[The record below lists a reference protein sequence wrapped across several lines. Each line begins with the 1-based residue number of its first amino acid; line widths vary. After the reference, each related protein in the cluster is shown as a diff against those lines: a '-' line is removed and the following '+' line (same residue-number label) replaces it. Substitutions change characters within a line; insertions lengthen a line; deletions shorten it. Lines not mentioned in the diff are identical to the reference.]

1 MSTKKTVN
9 QNIFQVIETQE
20 KQNEEHRGIPKA
32 KFLEKIKTLI
42 KTPQEAS
49 VMLKNLETIYSKYKF
64 MENNLL
70 RQQIRVKQKIP
81 KLEENIEMI
90 NFLKLKNEK
99 GGSLDTRFKISNNLF
114 VNAEI
119 EKCQNVCLWLG
130 ANVMME
136 YPLDEAEQVIL
147 KNLSSAKKTLEI
159 LKKDLGF
166 LKDQITTTEV
176 NRSRVYNRHGFTF
189 KIDLNFGIL
198 FGSPLD
204 ITMTLVQEEK
214 KH

>member
-1 MSTKKTVN
+1 MTNKKIDN
-9 QNIFQVIETQE
+9 KNIFQVTEIQD
-20 KQNEEHRGIPKA
+20 KQNQEHRGIPKA
-32 KFLEKIKTLI
+32 KFLENIKSLI

-70 RQQIRVKQKIP
+70 RQRIRVNQKIP

-99 GGSLDTRFKISNNLF
+99 GGSLDTRFKISNNLY

-119 EKCQNVCLWLG
+119 EKCQSVCLWLG

-136 YPLDEAEQVIL
+136 YPLEEAEKVIL
-147 KNLSSAKKTLEI
+147 KNLESAKKTLEI

-176 NRSRVYNRHGFTF
+176 NRSRVYNRHVM
-189 KIDLNFGIL
+189 LNRNL
-198 FGSPLD
+198 KN
-204 ITMTLVQEEK
+204 TTTK
-214 KH
+214 KK